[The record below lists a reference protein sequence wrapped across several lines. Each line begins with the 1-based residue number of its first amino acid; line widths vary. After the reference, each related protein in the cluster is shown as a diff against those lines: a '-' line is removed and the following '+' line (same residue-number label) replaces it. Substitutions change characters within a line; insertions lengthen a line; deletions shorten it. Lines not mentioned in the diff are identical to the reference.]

1 MLSKELQAEVLGLEE
16 DDKLELLRLLLNDP
30 AMSKYAFDPLGLRT
44 NYEAA
49 AKLMELMEEQK
60 SKSVSSFE

>member
-1 MLSKELQAEVLGLEE
+1 MLSKELRDEVLGLEE
-16 DDKLELLRLLLNDP
+16 DDKLELLRLLLSDP

-49 AKLMELMEEQK
+49 AKLMALMEEK
-60 SKSVSSFE
+60 AVISAPSTD